1 MFIFRVVLVPDYVET
16 HPSLH
21 LFSRLLSF
29 FRRLHRTDERRC
41 RLSFYCRNAVSESV
55 RSGRWR
61 CMAPGGLAVALL
73 PKADSCGSSGMPSLC
88 GFVPWQRSICS
99 VDDLNGRSYA
109 KFHPSLHFSAVF
121 PLLLERLRRPFGSA
135 SDARGRGSF
144 RHGTVGYFPAI
155 VGGRVSRQPLFRGSG
170 PVRSA
175 DAQILQHWG

>member
-1 MFIFRVVLVPDYVET
+1 MSKLTRLCICFLAFCLFLDGCTERTNVDVGCRSIVGMRFLRASVPDDGAAWSPADW
-16 HPSLH
+16 PS
-21 LFSRLLSF
+21 RCCRKRSF
-29 FRRLHRTDERRC
+29 
-41 RLSFYCRNAVSESV
+41 A
-55 RSGRWR
+55 
-61 CMAPGGLAVALL
+61 
-73 PKADSCGSSGMPSLC
+73 GSSGMPSLC

>member
-29 FRRLHRTDERRC
+29 SRRLHRTDERRC

-61 CMAPGGLAVALL
+61 CVAPGGLAVALL
-73 PKADSCGSSGMPSLC
+73 PKAVSCGSSGMPSLC

-109 KFHPSLHFSAVF
+109 KFHPSFAFFCCFSLASGAVATTVRF
-121 PLLLERLRRPFGSA
+121 GIGCSRPRLVSTRYRRIFSGYCRRSGLP
-135 SDARGRGSF
+135 
-144 RHGTVGYFPAI
+144 TVSLP
-155 VGGRVSRQPLFRGSG
+155 RTG
-170 PVRSA
+170 PCT
-175 DAQILQHWG
+175 IC